1 VNFSHSFEIGFNLC
15 LKFLPVSNSTVIGD
29 GFFKN
34 GLIFHDGG
42 FKILFKN
49 TLDGWA
55 QRAEKIHNDATPAV
69 ENAKMKIAVA
79 WHEKEKA
86 NEKAWFE
93 LVHELE
99 ILE

>member
-1 VNFSHSFEIGFNLC
+1 MSFADDYEKMKPTKEEIAS
-15 LKFLPVSNSTVIGD
+15 VE
-29 GFFKN
+29 
-34 GLIFHDGG
+34 
-42 FKILFKN
+42 N

-86 NEKAWFE
+86 DEKAWY
-93 LVHELE
+93 
-99 ILE
+99 